1 MLVEYRVAISPWT
14 LAISSP
20 NEPQGLA
27 LCCINHFEWP
37 WLPNPTICNRN
48 CTIISIT
55 NLFSSIMVAGYNHLQ
70 MHLRHQHQHIVVS
83 SASLFV
89 LIAIKIP
96 LIHPPYNFTLGE
108 TKSMSKK
115 TPYHYKLVSG
125 LWIIISWCWLHQ
137 HTYLH
142 CIVET
147 GQVISLGSCELG
159 DITDFPTL
167 AKFCNS
173 TFIQQSSHFL
183 CNRNPCH

>member
-1 MLVEYRVAISPWT
+1 MLVEYRAAISPWT
-14 LAISSP
+14 LAISSL

-115 TPYHYKLVSG
+115 HHTIINWWVAFESLLVDVGYISTHICIALLKPGKL
-125 LWIIISWCWLHQ
+125 
-137 HTYLH
+137 Y
-142 CIVET
+142 
-147 GQVISLGSCELG
+147 
-159 DITDFPTL
+159 P
-167 AKFCNS
+167 
-173 TFIQQSSHFL
+173 
-183 CNRNPCH
+183 